1 MFIKTELER
10 DSDKPSFDVILGIL
24 VDVSVFKDVY
34 LHIAFVRHCVC
45 DATPYSDSARIVPR
59 FPVVCNARKSKGI

>member
-24 VDVSVFKDVY
+24 VDVSVFK
-34 LHIAFVRHCVC
+34 RSK
-45 DATPYSDSARIVPR
+45 PDSFAEIP
-59 FPVVCNARKSKGI
+59 